1 MGEFLNIFVIK
12 GSTIYFCKKN
22 IMHVSSKHLIAYAFG
37 VYKSGY
43 VEDPNGHV
51 TKTLVEE
58 LLFKH
63 DIKPPYTNANQWNFK
78 KCKLPI
84 NIRYLVIISIIY

>member
-1 MGEFLNIFVIK
+1 VYVN
-12 GSTIYFCKKN
+12 
-22 IMHVSSKHLIAYAFG
+22 SKHLIAHAFG
-37 VYKSGY
+37 VYKNGY

-63 DIKPPYTNANQWNFK
+63 DIKPPYTNAN
-78 KCKLPI
+78 
-84 NIRYLVIISIIY
+84 

>member
-1 MGEFLNIFVIK
+1 MEGTIFWCI
-12 GSTIYFCKKN
+12 GRILEYFCDKRIYELFWQEN
-22 IMHVSSKHLIAYAFG
+22 IVYVNSKHLIAHAFG
-37 VYKSGY
+37 VYKNGY

-63 DIKPPYTNANQWNFK
+63 DIKPPYTNAN
-78 KCKLPI
+78 
-84 NIRYLVIISIIY
+84 

>member
-1 MGEFLNIFVIK
+1 M
-12 GSTIYFCKKN
+12 Y
-22 IMHVSSKHLIAYAFG
+22 VSSKHLIANAFG

-43 VEDPNGHV
+43 VENPNGHV

-63 DIKPPYTNANQWNFK
+63 DIKPPYTNAN
-78 KCKLPI
+78 
-84 NIRYLVIISIIY
+84 

>member
-1 MGEFLNIFVIK
+1 LNTFV
-12 GSTIYFCKKN
+12 GQRIYDLFWQKN
-22 IMHVSSKHLIAYAFG
+22 IVYVSSKHLIANAFG

-43 VEDPNGHV
+43 VENPNGHV

-63 DIKPPYTNANQWNFK
+63 DIKPPYTNAN
-78 KCKLPI
+78 
-84 NIRYLVIISIIY
+84 